1 MGSSYGISC
10 RECDYSKDF
19 MIGIGMMYNP
29 YSLRDFDSEFALL
42 PHLIRS
48 KKSLAYI
55 KKLLNEKN
63 AEIADGY
70 GHEIYRCPKCGE
82 FHGRF
87 YLRLEYDGG
96 SYEVEYKCPKCKA
109 GLKLIDYDINEVEG
123 WQEKKINLEKY
134 PCPKCGNF
142 SLYEDGNGLIL
153 WD

>member
-1 MGSSYGISC
+1 MGQSFGISC
-10 RECDYSKDF
+10 RECDYTKNF
-19 MIGIGMMYNP
+19 RIGIGMMYSP

-42 PHLIRS
+42 PSLIRS
-48 KKSLAYI
+48 KKTLAHI
-55 KKLLNEKN
+55 KKLLEEEN

-70 GHEIYRCPKCGE
+70 GHEIYRCPKCGD

-96 SYEVEYKCPKCKA
+96 SYEVEYKCPNCKT

-123 WQEKKINLEKY
+123 WQEKEINLENY
-134 PCPKCGNF
+134 PCPKCGKY
-142 SLYEDGNGLIL
+142 SLYEGGTVLIL